1 MVARPLE
8 EGPSPVSAT
17 SDGPYGRDDHR
28 WRQEWIRMAS
38 TTDVP
43 SDRRTAS
50 TIGTQLRDLVVGGA
64 QIVGVLLAAPVLRRW
79 YNRWGATPEELTRH
93 LPGDE
98 LVLDPKL
105 GYTRV
110 VTIDAPPSDVW
121 PWLVQL
127 GQGRGGFYSF
137 DVLENLIGCRI
148 HSTDRILPEHQ
159 HLERG
164 DLVRSGPERYPC
176 WEVLEV
182 EPPHHLVL
190 MGADPDTLRAPPV
203 VAMIPRR
210 ATWPR
215 PGSGYS
221 SRSQPG
227 PPPASSSANVSPTAA
242 TRPSSGT
249 SSSPSTS

>member
-1 MVARPLE
+1 
-8 EGPSPVSAT
+8 
-17 SDGPYGRDDHR
+17 
-28 WRQEWIRMAS
+28 MAS

-203 VAMIPRR
+203 VAMIPPKGYVASTWQWVLQPVAAGTATRLLVRQRLTYSRNQALLWHLVEPFNFVMERR
-210 ATWPR
+210 MLLGIKQRAE
-215 PGSGYS
+215 
-221 SRSQPG
+221 
-227 PPPASSSANVSPTAA
+227 SSAV
-242 TRPSSGT
+242 R
-249 SSSPSTS
+249 